1 MRFFLSKNIQDVF
14 ETINKLNRLSI
25 NRGRGETCVNEIQNE
40 GYSENRDV
48 WLEMIMEEYGER
60 LTKLAYNYV
69 KEWSLAED
77 IVQDVFITC
86 YRNHAKMKEI
96 QSFKAW
102 IYRLAIN
109 KSKDVLK
116 SFAFRKVVVN
126 AGLLALFS
134 SKDDLPE
141 KRVMKRS
148 EEEFLSRCVLS
159 LPVKYREV
167 LTLYYYE
174 ECSIEDIRVML
185 ELNPNT
191 IKTRLNRGRAK
202 LRKMMER
209 WSEDG
214 EQT

>member
-1 MRFFLSKNIQDVF
+1 
-14 ETINKLNRLSI
+14 
-25 NRGRGETCVNEIQNE
+25 VNEILNE
-40 GYSENRDV
+40 GSEKLDA

-69 KEWSLAED
+69 KDWGLAED

-86 YRNHAKMKEI
+86 YRNHGKMNDI

-116 SFAFRKVVVN
+116 SSAFRRVVMN
-126 AGLLALFS
+126 SNLLALFS

-141 KRVMKRS
+141 KRLMKRS

-174 ECSIEDIRVML
+174 ECSIDEIRVML

-202 LRKMMER
+202 LKKMMER
-209 WSEDG
+209 WGEDG
-214 EQT
+214 GQT